1 MLILF
6 GAVFCAVALENQA
19 HHTAHA
25 NVSPVRVSL
34 VGDSLVKQNQ
44 DTYVKALKRA
54 GFKPSVDGVGSRAVR
69 SGWQCRIGGY
79 LRIYDTKVHEGCKPE
94 GIERIRL
101 WREAGELGDRLVVAL
116 GTNDAALYP
125 PNEVFGRFKQLRR
138 VAGDLPVHLVTAA
151 KLTGPG
157 SRAKVAAWNKEAR
170 RWCESDRNCQMIEWG
185 DSKWA
190 KDHSSYTGDKVHLS
204 LRGLERRASFI
215 AKTLSEQVPSGQ

>member
-1 MLILF
+1 MLMLF
-6 GAVFCAVALENQA
+6 GALFCAVAIESQTQD
-19 HHTAHA
+19 TARA
-25 NVSPVRVSL
+25 GAAVVRVSL

-44 DTYVKALKRA
+44 ETYARALKRA

-79 LRIYDTKVHEGCKPE
+79 LRIYETKIHEGCKPE

-101 WREAGELGDRLVVAL
+101 WRDTGELGDRLVVAL

-125 PNEVFGRFKQLRR
+125 SNEVYGRFKQLRR

-151 KLTGPG
+151 KLTGPS
-157 SRAKVAAWNKEAR
+157 SRARVAAWNKEAR
-170 RWCESDRNCQMIEWG
+170 RWCKSDGNCQMIEWG
-185 DSKWA
+185 ESKWA

-204 LRGLERRASFI
+204 FKGLERRAAFI
-215 AKTLSEQVPSGQ
+215 AKTLSEQVPAGQ